1 MVVGATTAAHPLHCR
16 HQSRAPT
23 AVQTPECSRCCVPI
37 ATHPLHC
44 TISCNRCGAPIG
56 LHPSQ
61 RAHGTAPAA
70 APIAAPTLCLP
81 GCPAH
86 GLHPATC
93 PGSTGVPTSQGQ
105 QSVTEPGARQRGRF
119 ALHSSRASPWPCWGA
134 RREGFPCRYP
144 LRGSCARGA
153 RARQRGRGG
162 VHPESPAAAA
172 STLLSVAQPRAQ
184 RGRYLRGPRCQGKAG
199 LAPKLRVGFCSR
211 WKGTRFRCCLASCS
225 LLRGGG
231 GCGLVP
237 GSRED
242 AGAGL
247 RAGRAP
253 GAGWGAAGGPRA
265 RGLGAKPLVLF
276 SRATLGHCPRVPP
289 ASRCPPCAHPGMKAL
304 TRTVGPAGQLGAMSL
319 SLHVPRR
326 LGGRCS
332 PSQLGLGRMCR
343 WHVAP
348 GRRRGSHRLP
358 LACTG
363 LGCEC

>member
-70 APIAAPTLCLP
+70 APIAAPTPCLP

-253 GAGWGAAGGPRA
+253 GAGWGAGGGPRA
-265 RGLGAKPLVLF
+265 RGLGAKPLVPF

-289 ASRCPPCAHPGMKAL
+289 ASRCPLGVVCSSWDESSHQDGRSCRAAGGDVP
-304 TRTVGPAGQLGAMSL
+304 VPARAT
-319 SLHVPRR
+319 
-326 LGGRCS
+326 
-332 PSQLGLGRMCR
+332 
-343 WHVAP
+343 AP
-348 GRRRGSHRLP
+348 GGTLLALAPGFRKDVP
-358 LACTG
+358 LACG
-363 LGCEC
+363 PGEEERLPQAPAGVHGAGV